1 MARSIGE
8 ITRNY
13 NCIPR
18 HKTNLPNKRNAVAGN
33 CAAHSMRPAARAA
46 NDGGAARARF
56 ATSSRSYRAGA
67 RIQVYTRENEPTSS
81 NATVIL

>member
-33 CAAHSMRPAARAA
+33 CAAHSMRAA